1 MKRLMYSSVGL
12 VLIAVAFVGFNVL
25 SNGLFKNT
33 QLDFTEQKLYT
44 LSAGTEQL
52 LSELK
57 EPVSLQYFYSNKATR
72 DVPMLRN
79 YAQRVAELLDAY
91 VRMADGKLR
100 LEVIDPEAF
109 SEDEDR
115 AAALGLQAVP
125 LEQDGA
131 QLYFGLAAKNAQG
144 EQQVIPFFA
153 LDQEEL
159 LEYELSR
166 LISSVAQTER
176 PVIGVLSGLPLN
188 GGFDMQAG
196 QPLPSWTIL
205 EEVRQQFSIESLKN
219 DIDLI
224 PAHVGTLLLVHPKN
238 LSEATQY
245 AIDQFVLGGG
255 KLLVF
260 IDPYSEADT
269 GMSMPG
275 ELAVDKASDLPALFK
290 AWGVRMRPDQVVG
303 DGVYAMS
310 VGVSAQQRAVRHPG
324 WLALPKKALDG
335 RDVLTSQLSSI
346 TMATAGILEPLEGAQ
361 TQFTPLLHSSEYAM
375 PFSAQRF
382 AMLQNPEDLLAE
394 LEPTGERYVMA
405 ARISGPAQ
413 TAFANGIEGREAGL
427 QSTENINVIVVA
439 DTDMLSDR
447 MWVQVQ
453 DFFGQRVPQPWADNG
468 SFAINALDNL
478 SGSDALISI
487 RSRGNFNRPFTVVD
501 DLQRRAQ
508 EHFRKKE
515 QALQSRLAATEEKLI
530 ALQQA
535 TDPEQDLQLTAE
547 QQATMQQFLAEKLK
561 LRKELREVRYQLN
574 ADIESLGTQLKFLNI
589 GVMPILLTFMLLVL
603 SLSRRIRRMRRMQ
616 EADSA

>member
-1 MKRLMYSSVGL
+1 MKKLMYSSIGL
-12 VLIAVAFVGFNVL
+12 VLIAVAFVGFNAL
-25 SNGLFKNT
+25 SNNLFKNT

-44 LSAGTEQL
+44 LSAGTQQL
-52 LSELK
+52 LAELQ

-79 YAQRVAELLDAY
+79 YAQRVEELLEAY

-109 SEDEDR
+109 SADEDR

-131 QLYFGLAAKNAQG
+131 QLYFGLAAENAQG
-144 EQQVIPFFA
+144 ARQVIAFFA

-166 LISSVAQTER
+166 LISSVAQPER
-176 PVIGVLSGLPLN
+176 PVIGVLSGLPMN

-196 QPLPSWTIL
+196 QPLPVWTIL
-205 EEVRQQFSIESLKN
+205 EEVRQQFSIESLKD

-224 PAHVGTLLLVHPKN
+224 PEHVRTLLLVHPKQ

-245 AIDQFVLGGG
+245 ALDQFVLGGG

-260 IDPYSEADT
+260 VDPYSEADT
-269 GMSMPG
+269 GMGLPG
-275 ELAVDKASDLPALFK
+275 ELAVDKSSDLPELFK
-290 AWGVRMRPDQVVG
+290 AWGLRMLPAEVVG

-310 VGVSAQQRAVRHPG
+310 VGVGPQQRAVRHPG
-324 WLALPKKALDG
+324 WLALPKKALDS
-335 RDVLTSQLSSI
+335 RDVLTAQLSSI
-346 TMATAGILEPLEGAQ
+346 TMATAGILEPLEGAK
-361 TQFTPLLHSSEYAM
+361 TQFTPLLRSSEYAM

-382 AMLQNPEDLLAE
+382 ALLQNPEELLAE
-394 LEPTGERYVMA
+394 LEPTGERYVLA

-427 QSTENINVIVVA
+427 QSAENINVIVVA

-453 DFFGQRVPQPWADNG
+453 DFFGQRLPQPWADNG
-468 SFAINALDNL
+468 SFTINALDNL

-487 RSRGNFNRPFTVVD
+487 RSRGNFNRPFTLVD
-501 DLQRRAQ
+501 NLQRSAQ
-508 EHFRKKE
+508 ERFRKTE
-515 QALQSRLAATEEKLI
+515 QELQSRLAATEEKLLV
-530 ALQQA
+530 LQQA
-535 TDPEQDLQLTAE
+535 TDPEKNLQLTDE
-547 QQATMQQFLAEKLK
+547 QQATVQQFLQEKLQ

-574 ADIESLGTQLKFLNI
+574 ADIEALGTKLKFFNI
-589 GVMPILLTFMLLVL
+589 GLMPILLTFLLVML
-603 SLSRRIRRMRRMQ
+603 SLSRRIRRMQ
-616 EADSA
+616 VAD

>member
-1 MKRLMYSSVGL
+1 MKKLMYSSVGL

-25 SNGLFKNT
+25 SNNLFKNT

-44 LSAGTEQL
+44 LSAGTQQL
-52 LSELK
+52 LAELQ

-79 YAQRVAELLDAY
+79 YAQRVEELLEAY

-109 SEDEDR
+109 SADEDR
-115 AAALGLQAVP
+115 AAALDLQAVP

-131 QLYFGLAAKNAQG
+131 QLYFGLAAENAQG
-144 EQQVIPFFA
+144 ARQVIAFFA

-166 LISSVAQTER
+166 LISSVAQPER
-176 PVIGVLSGLPLN
+176 PVIGVLSGLPMN

-196 QPLPSWTIL
+196 QPLPVWTIL
-205 EEVRQQFSIESLKN
+205 EEVRQQFSIESLKD

-224 PAHVGTLLLVHPKN
+224 PEHVRTLLLVHPKQ

-245 AIDQFVLGGG
+245 ALDQFVLGGG

-260 IDPYSEADT
+260 VDPYSEADT
-269 GMSMPG
+269 GMGLPG
-275 ELAVDKASDLPALFK
+275 ELAVDKSSDLPELFK
-290 AWGVRMRPDQVVG
+290 AWGLRMLPAEVVG

-310 VGVSAQQRAVRHPG
+310 VGVGPQQRAVRHPG
-324 WLALPKKALDG
+324 WLALPKKALDS
-335 RDVLTSQLSSI
+335 RDVLTAQLSNI
-346 TMATAGILEPLEGAQ
+346 TMATAGILEPLEGAK
-361 TQFTPLLHSSEYAM
+361 TQFTPLLRSSEYAM

-382 AMLQNPEDLLAE
+382 ALLKNPEELLAE
-394 LEPTGERYVMA
+394 LEPTGERYVLA
-405 ARISGPAQ
+405 ARISGPAH

-427 QSTENINVIVVA
+427 QSAENINVIVVA

-453 DFFGQRVPQPWADNG
+453 DFFGQRLPQPWADNG

-487 RSRGNFNRPFTVVD
+487 RSRGNFNRPFTLVD
-501 DLQRRAQ
+501 NLQRSAQ
-508 EHFRKKE
+508 ERFRKTE
-515 QALQSRLAATEEKLI
+515 QELQSRLAATEEKLLV
-530 ALQQA
+530 LQQA
-535 TDPEQDLQLTAE
+535 TDPEKNLQLTDE
-547 QQATMQQFLAEKLK
+547 QQATVQQFLQEKLQ

-574 ADIESLGTQLKFLNI
+574 ADIEALGTKLKFFNI
-589 GVMPILLTFMLLVL
+589 GLMPILLTFLLVML
-603 SLSRRIRRMRRMQ
+603 SLSRRIRRMQ
-616 EADSA
+616 VAD

>member
-12 VLIAVAFVGFNVL
+12 VFIAVAFVGFNVL

-44 LSAGTEQL
+44 LSSGTQQL
-52 LSELK
+52 LSELQ
-57 EPVSLQYFYSNKATR
+57 EPISLQYFYSDKATR
-72 DVPMLRN
+72 DVPMLRS
-79 YAQRVAELLDAY
+79 YAQRVKELLESY
-91 VRMADGKLR
+91 VRMADGQLR

-131 QLYFGLAAKNAQG
+131 QLYFGLAAENAQG
-144 EQQVIPFFA
+144 DQQVIPFFA

-196 QPLPSWTIL
+196 QPLPAWTII
-205 EEVRQQFSIESLKN
+205 EEVRQQFVIESLKDN
-219 DIDLI
+219 IDLI
-224 PAHVGTLLLVHPKN
+224 PEHVSTVLLVHPKN

-245 AIDQFVLGGG
+245 AIDQFVLAGG

-260 IDPYSEADT
+260 VDPYSEADT
-269 GMSMPG
+269 GTGMPG
-275 ELAVDKASDLPALFK
+275 ELALDKSSDLPELFK
-290 AWGVRMRPDQVVG
+290 AWGLRMLPEQVIG

-310 VGVSAQQRAVRHPG
+310 VGVGPQQRAVRHPG
-324 WLALPKKALDG
+324 WLSLPKKALDSS
-335 RDVLTSQLSSI
+335 DVITSQLNDI
-346 TMATAGILEPLEGAQ
+346 TMATAGILEPLES
-361 TQFTPLLHSSEYAM
+361 TKTRFTALLHSSEYAM

-382 AMLQNPEDLLAE
+382 AMLQNPEELLAE
-394 LEPTGERYVMA
+394 LEPTGARYVLA
-405 ARISGPAQ
+405 ARISGPAK
-413 TAFANGIEGREAGL
+413 TAFADGIEGREKGL
-427 QSTENINVIVVA
+427 QSAENINVIVVA

-453 DFFGQRVPQPWADNG
+453 NFFGQRMPQPWADNG
-468 SFAINALDNL
+468 SFTINALDNL
-478 SGSDALISI
+478 SGSDALISV

-501 DLQRRAQ
+501 NLQRSAQ
-508 EHFRKKE
+508 ERFRKKE
-515 QALQSRLAATEEKLI
+515 QQLQARLAATEEKLF

-535 TDPEQDLQLTAE
+535 TDPAQDLQLTDE
-547 QQATMQQFLAEKLK
+547 QQSTLEQFLAEKLQ

-574 ADIESLGTQLKFLNI
+574 ADIEALGSKLKFFNI
-589 GVMPILLTFMLLVL
+589 AVMPIVLTFMLILF
-603 SLSRRIRRMRRMQ
+603 SLMRRMRRVPL
-616 EADSA
+616 AN

>member
-12 VLIAVAFVGFNVL
+12 VFIAVAFVGFNVL

-44 LSAGTEQL
+44 LSSGTQQL
-52 LSELK
+52 LSELQ
-57 EPVSLQYFYSNKATR
+57 EPISLQYFYSDKATR
-72 DVPMLRN
+72 DVPMLRS
-79 YAQRVAELLDAY
+79 YAQRVKELLESY
-91 VRMADGKLR
+91 VRMADGQLR

-131 QLYFGLAAKNAQG
+131 QLYFGLAAENAQG
-144 EQQVIPFFA
+144 DQQVIPFFA

-196 QPLPSWTIL
+196 QPLPAWTII
-205 EEVRQQFSIESLKN
+205 EEVRQQFVIESLKDN
-219 DIDLI
+219 IDLI
-224 PAHVGTLLLVHPKN
+224 PEHVSTVLLVHPKN

-245 AIDQFVLGGG
+245 AIDQFVLAGG

-260 IDPYSEADT
+260 VDPYSEADT
-269 GMSMPG
+269 GTGMPG
-275 ELAVDKASDLPALFK
+275 ELALDKSSDLPELFK
-290 AWGVRMRPDQVVG
+290 AWGLRMLPEQVIG

-310 VGVSAQQRAVRHPG
+310 VGVGPQQRAVRHPG
-324 WLALPKKALDG
+324 WLSLPKKALDSS
-335 RDVLTSQLSSI
+335 DVITSQLNDI
-346 TMATAGILEPLEGAQ
+346 TMATAGILEPLES
-361 TQFTPLLHSSEYAM
+361 TKTRFTALLHSSEYAM

-382 AMLQNPEDLLAE
+382 AMLQNPEELLAE
-394 LEPTGERYVMA
+394 LEPTGARYVLA
-405 ARISGPAQ
+405 ARISGPAK
-413 TAFANGIEGREAGL
+413 TAFADGIEGREKGL
-427 QSTENINVIVVA
+427 QSAENINVIVVA

-453 DFFGQRVPQPWADNG
+453 NFFGQRMPQPWADNG
-468 SFAINALDNL
+468 SFTINALDNL
-478 SGSDALISI
+478 SGSDALISV

-501 DLQRRAQ
+501 NLQRSAQ
-508 EHFRKKE
+508 ERFRKKE
-515 QALQSRLAATEEKLI
+515 QQLQARLAATEEKLF

-535 TDPEQDLQLTAE
+535 TDPAQDLQLTDE
-547 QQATMQQFLAEKLK
+547 QQSTLEQFLAEKLQ

-574 ADIESLGTQLKFLNI
+574 ADIEALGSKLKFFNI
-589 GVMPILLTFMLLVL
+589 AVMPIVLTFMLILF
-603 SLSRRIRRMRRMQ
+603 SLMRRMRRVRL
-616 EADSA
+616 AN

>member
-12 VLIAVAFVGFNVL
+12 LLIAVAFVGFNML
-25 SNGLFKNT
+25 SNSLFKNT

-44 LSAGTEQL
+44 LSNGTKQM
-52 LSELK
+52 LSELQ
-57 EPVSLQYFYSNKATR
+57 EPITLQYFYSNKATR
-72 DVPMLRN
+72 GVPMLRN
-79 YAQRVAELLDAY
+79 YAQRVEELLDSY

-131 QLYFGLAAKNAQG
+131 QLYFGLAAKNQQG
-144 EQQVIPFFA
+144 DQQIIAFFA

-166 LISSVAQTER
+166 LISSVAQPER
-176 PVIGVLSGLPLN
+176 PVIAVLSSLPLN

-196 QPLPSWTIL
+196 QPLPAWTIL
-205 EEVRQQFSIESLKN
+205 EDIRQQFQIESLKD

-224 PAHVGTLLLVHPKN
+224 PEHVSTLLLVHPKN

-255 KLLVF
+255 KLLAFV
-260 IDPYSEADT
+260 DPYSEIDT
-269 GMSMPG
+269 GVATPG
-275 ELAVDKASDLPALFK
+275 ELATDKTSDLPKLFK
-290 AWGVRMRPDQVVG
+290 AWGVRMLPAQIVG
-303 DGVYAMS
+303 DGLYAMS
-310 VGVSAQQRAVRHPG
+310 VGVGAQQRAVRHPG
-324 WLALPKKALDG
+324 WLTLPKKALDSN
-335 RDVLTSQLSSI
+335 DVLTSQLSTI
-346 TMATAGILEPLEGAQ
+346 TLATAGILEQLEGAK
-361 TQFTPLLHSSEYAM
+361 TQFTPLLYSSEYAM
-375 PFSAQRF
+375 PFATQRF
-382 AMLQNPEDLLAE
+382 AMLENPEELLAE

-413 TAFANGIEGREAGL
+413 SAFAQGIEGREQGL
-427 QSTENINVIVVA
+427 QSSENINVIVVA

-453 DFFGQRVPQPWADNG
+453 DFFGQRLPQPWADNG

-487 RSRGNFNRPFTVVD
+487 RSRGNSNRPFTMVD
-501 DLQRRAQ
+501 NLQRSAQ
-508 EHFRKKE
+508 ERFQLKDQE
-515 QALQSRLAATEEKLI
+515 LQGRLAATEEKLFE
-530 ALQQA
+530 LQQA
-535 TDPEQDLQLTAE
+535 IDPEQDLQLTTE
-547 QQATMQQFLAEKLK
+547 QQATVQQFLDEKLQ
-561 LRKELREVRYQLN
+561 LRRELREVRYQLN
-574 ADIESLGTQLKFLNI
+574 ADIEALGTKLKFFNI
-589 GVMPILLTFMLLVL
+589 GVMPILLTFMLVML
-603 SLSRRIRRMRRMQ
+603 SLSRRIRRMHIV
-616 EADSA
+616 D

>member
-1 MKRLMYSSVGL
+1 MRRLMYSSVGL

-44 LSAGTEQL
+44 LSNGTKQL
-52 LSELK
+52 LSELQ
-57 EPVSLQYFYSNKATR
+57 EPISLQYFYSNKATR

-79 YAQRVAELLDAY
+79 YAQRVEELLDAY

-131 QLYFGLAAKNAQG
+131 QLYFGLAAKNTQG
-144 EQQVIPFFA
+144 DEQIIPFFA

-196 QPLPSWTIL
+196 QPQPAWTIL
-205 EEVRQQFSIESLKN
+205 EEVRQQFAIESLK
-219 DIDLI
+219 DDVDLI
-224 PAHVGTLLLVHPKN
+224 PEHIRTLLLVHPKH
-238 LSEATQY
+238 LGEATRY

-260 IDPYSEADT
+260 VDPYSEADT
-269 GMSMPG
+269 GTGMPG
-275 ELAVDKASDLPALFK
+275 ELAVDKTSDLPELFK
-290 AWGVRMRPDQVVG
+290 AWGVRMLPDQVVG

-310 VGVSAQQRAVRHPG
+310 VGVGAQQRAVRHPG
-324 WLALPKKALDG
+324 WLALPKKALDSS
-335 RDVLTSQLSSI
+335 DVITAQLNDI
-346 TMATAGILEPLEGAQ
+346 TLATAGILQPLENAK

-394 LEPTGERYVMA
+394 LEPTGERYVLA
-405 ARISGPAQ
+405 ARISGPAT
-413 TAFANGIEGREAGL
+413 TAFADGIEGREKGL
-427 QSTENINVIVVA
+427 QSAENINVIVVA

-453 DFFGQRVPQPWADNG
+453 DFFGQSLPQPWADNG

-501 DLQRRAQ
+501 NLQRSAQ
-508 EHFRKKE
+508 ERFRKKE
-515 QALQSRLAATEEKLI
+515 HELQSRLAATEEKLI

-535 TDPEQDLQLTAE
+535 TDPEKNLELTPE
-547 QQATMQQFLAEKLK
+547 QQATVQQFLAEKLQ

-574 ADIESLGTQLKFLNI
+574 ADIESLGTKLKFFNI
-589 GVMPILLTFMLLVL
+589 GVMPILLTFMLIMF
-603 SLSRRIRRMRRMQ
+603 SLTRRIRRMQ
-616 EADSA
+616 IAD

>member
-12 VLIAVAFVGFNVL
+12 VFIAVAFVGFNLL

-44 LSAGTEQL
+44 LSNGTKQL

-57 EPVSLQYFYSNKATR
+57 EPISLQYFYSNKATR

-79 YAQRVAELLDAY
+79 YAQRVEELLDAY

-144 EQQVIPFFA
+144 DEQIIPFFA

-176 PVIGVLSGLPLN
+176 AVIGVLSGLPLN
-188 GGFDMQAG
+188 GGFNMQIG
-196 QPLPSWTIL
+196 QPQPAWTIL
-205 EEVRQQFSIESLKN
+205 EEVRQQFALESLKD

-224 PAHVGTLLLVHPKN
+224 PEHIHTLLLVHPKH
-238 LSEATQY
+238 LSEATRY

-260 IDPYSEADT
+260 VDPYSEADS
-269 GMSMPG
+269 GLGMPG
-275 ELAVDKASDLPALFK
+275 ELAVDKTSDLPELFK
-290 AWGVRMRPDQVVG
+290 AWGLRMLPDQVVG

-310 VGVSAQQRAVRHPG
+310 VGMGAQRAVRHPG
-324 WLALPKKALDG
+324 WLALPKKALDSS
-335 RDVLTSQLSSI
+335 DVITAQLHDI
-346 TMATAGILEPLEGAQ
+346 TLATAGILQPLENAK

-375 PFSAQRF
+375 PFTAQRF
-382 AMLQNPEDLLAE
+382 AMLQNPEELLAE
-394 LEPTGERYVMA
+394 LEPTSERYVLA
-405 ARISGPAQ
+405 ARISGPAT
-413 TAFANGIEGREAGL
+413 TAFADGIEGREKGL
-427 QSTENINVIVVA
+427 QSAENINVIVVA

-453 DFFGQRVPQPWADNG
+453 DFFGQRLPQPWADNG

-501 DLQRRAQ
+501 NLQRSAQ
-508 EHFRKKE
+508 ERFRKKE
-515 QALQSRLAATEEKLI
+515 HELQSRLAATEEKLI

-535 TDPEQDLQLTAE
+535 TDPEKNLELTPE
-547 QQATMQQFLAEKLK
+547 QQATVQQFLAEKLQ
-561 LRKELREVRYQLN
+561 LRKELRDVRYQLN
-574 ADIESLGTQLKFLNI
+574 ADIEALGTKLKFFNI
-589 GVMPILLTFMLLVL
+589 GVMPILLTFMLIMF
-603 SLSRRIRRMRRMQ
+603 SLTRRIRRMQ
-616 EADSA
+616 VAA

>member
-25 SNGLFKNT
+25 SHGLFKNT

-44 LSAGTEQL
+44 LSSGTKQL
-52 LSELK
+52 LGELK
-57 EPVSLQYFYSNKATR
+57 EPISLQYFYSNKATR

-79 YAQRVAELLDAY
+79 YAQRVEELLDAY

-131 QLYFGLAAKNAQG
+131 QLYFGLAAENAQG

-196 QPLPSWTIL
+196 QPQPSWTII
-205 EEVRQQFSIESLKN
+205 EEVRQQFSIESLKD

-224 PAHVGTLLLVHPKN
+224 PENVRTLLLVHPKN
-238 LSEATQY
+238 LSQATQY

-260 IDPYSEADT
+260 VDPYSEADT

-275 ELAVDKASDLPALFK
+275 ELAVDKTSDLPELFK
-290 AWGVRMRPDQVVG
+290 AWGLQMLPQQVVG

-310 VGVSAQQRAVRHPG
+310 VGVGAQQRPVRHPG
-324 WLALPKKALDG
+324 WLVLPKKALDSS
-335 RDVLTSQLSSI
+335 DVLTSQLNSI
-346 TMATAGILEPLEGAQ
+346 TVATAGILQPLEGAK

-382 AMLQNPEDLLAE
+382 ALLQNPEELLSE
-394 LEPTGERYVMA
+394 LNPTGERYVLA
-405 ARISGPAQ
+405 ARISGPAT
-413 TAFANGIEGREAGL
+413 TAFAKGIEGREPGL
-427 QSTENINVIVVA
+427 QSADNINVIVVA

-447 MWVQVQ
+447 MWVEVQ
-453 DFFGQRVPQPWADNG
+453 DFFGQRLPQPWADNG
-468 SFAINALDNL
+468 SFVINALDNL

-487 RSRGNFNRPFTVVD
+487 RSRGNFNRPFTMVD
-501 DLQRRAQ
+501 NLQRSAQ
-508 EHFRKKE
+508 ERFRKKE
-515 QALQSRLAATEEKLI
+515 QELQSRLAATEEKLI

-535 TDPEQDLQLTAE
+535 TDPEKNLELTPE
-547 QQATMQQFLAEKLK
+547 QQATVQQFLAEKLQ

-574 ADIESLGTQLKFLNI
+574 ADIESLGTKLKFFNI
-589 GVMPILLTFMLLVL
+589 GVMPILLTFMLIMI
-603 SLSRRIRRMRRMQ
+603 SLSRRIRRMQ
-616 EADSA
+616 VAD

>member
-33 QLDFTEQKLYT
+33 QLDFTEQKLYS
-44 LSAGTEQL
+44 LSSGTKQL
-52 LSELK
+52 LKELE
-57 EPVSLQYFYSNKATR
+57 EPISLQYFYSDKATR

-79 YAQRVAELLDAY
+79 YAQRVEELLDTY

-131 QLYFGLAAKNAQG
+131 QLYFGLAAENAQG
-144 EQQVIPFFA
+144 DQQVIPFFA

-196 QPLPSWTIL
+196 QPLPAWTII
-205 EEVRQQFSIESLKN
+205 EEVRQQFAIESLKD

-224 PAHVGTLLLVHPKN
+224 PAHVSTVLLVHPKN
-238 LSEATQY
+238 LNQATLY

-260 IDPYSEADT
+260 VDPYSEADSGT
-269 GMSMPG
+269 GMPG
-275 ELAVDKASDLPALFK
+275 ELALDKASDLPELFK
-290 AWGVRMRPDQVVG
+290 AWGVRMLPDQVIA

-310 VGVSAQQRAVRHPG
+310 VGVGPQQRAVRHPG
-324 WLALPKKALDG
+324 WLALPKKALNG
-335 RDVLTSQLSSI
+335 SDVITSQLNDI
-346 TMATAGILEPLEGAQ
+346 TLATAGILEPLENAK
-361 TQFTPLLHSSEYAM
+361 TRFTALLHSSEYAM

-382 AMLQNPEDLLAE
+382 AMLHNPEELLAE
-394 LEPTGERYVMA
+394 LEPTGARYVLA
-405 ARISGPAQ
+405 ARISGPAS
-413 TAFANGIEGREAGL
+413 TAFAEGIEGREPGL
-427 QSTENINVIVVA
+427 QSAENINVIVVA

-453 DFFGQRVPQPWADNG
+453 NFFGQRLPQPWADNG
-468 SFAINALDNL
+468 SFTINALDNL
-478 SGSDALISI
+478 SGSDALISV

-501 DLQRRAQ
+501 NLQRSAQ
-508 EHFRKKE
+508 ERFRKKE
-515 QALQSRLAATEEKLI
+515 QELQVRLAATEEKLF

-535 TDPEQDLQLTAE
+535 TDPAQDLQLTAE
-547 QQATMQQFLAEKLK
+547 QQSTLEQFLAEKLQ

-574 ADIESLGTQLKFLNI
+574 ADIEALGTKLKFFNI
-589 GVMPILLTFMLLVL
+589 AVMPILLTFVL
-603 SLSRRIRRMRRMQ
+603 IMFSLSRRIRRIQ
-616 EADSA
+616 IAD